1 MWQRKMR
8 TRKVQA
14 EGTEAVIL
22 HAVGSTHL
30 PPEYEMELDMLKPDA
45 DKL

>member
-30 PPEYEMELDMLKPDA
+30 PPEYEMELKPGA